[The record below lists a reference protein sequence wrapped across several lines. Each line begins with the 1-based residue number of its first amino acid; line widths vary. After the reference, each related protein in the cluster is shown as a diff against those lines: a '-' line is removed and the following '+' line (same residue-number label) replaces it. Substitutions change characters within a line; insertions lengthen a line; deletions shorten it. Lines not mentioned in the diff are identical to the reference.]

1 MQSFWKSIALLK
13 HVDFRDIPGLCKNC
27 PYFDAKIDTIDYD
40 CYDDCY
46 EGSEA
51 RDTLIR
57 CEHLVTCQRA
67 LDYATRKEE

>member
-1 MQSFWKSIALLK
+1 MQSFWKSIALSK
-13 HVDFRDIPGLCKNC
+13 HVDFRAIPGLCEDC

-40 CYDDCY
+40 CF

-51 RDTLIR
+51 RDTLIH